1 MSELKRSEAIMSL
14 LVEASPNALIVADAE
29 GTIVLVNAQ
38 TETLFGYSRAE
49 LLGQKVE
56 ALVPER
62 FRGHH
67 PGMRRGFSH
76 NPIARPMGAGRD
88 LYGLRKDGT
97 EVPVEIGLNPVK
109 TDEGMFVLTSII
121 DIS

>member
-1 MSELKRSEAIMSL
+1 
-14 LVEASPNALIVADAE
+14 
-29 GTIVLVNAQ
+29 
-38 TETLFGYSRAE
+38 
-49 LLGQKVE
+49 
-56 ALVPER
+56 
-62 FRGHH
+62 
-67 PGMRRGFSH
+67 
-76 NPIARPMGAGRD
+76 